1 MNKNVLIIG
10 SIWPE
15 PDSTAAGSRMMQL
28 IELLQ
33 KNLYTISF
41 ASSAS
46 KSEMSYPLEKLNIN
60 TYNIEINDSNFND
73 LVLKINPEIVIFD
86 RFLTEEQFGWRVSET
101 CHKAIKI
108 LDTEDLH
115 FLRNARQMAFKDSNE
130 LSLKYLINDKAIREI
145 ASIFRCDISLIISKF
160 ELDLLIN
167 TFKIDKNILF
177 YLPFLLDKID
187 LTKFL
192 NYPSFQERANFMTIG
207 NFKHE
212 PNKNAVFFLKEKIWP
227 IIHSRLPKAKLNI
240 YGAYMTESIR
250 QLHNEKEGF
259 LIKGWAKNK
268 EEVFTKS
275 RVCLAPLIFGAGLKG
290 KLVDAMQFGTPS
302 ITTNIG
308 AEAMHDDLD
317 WNGFI
322 ANDPKEFAMRSIEL
336 YTNEKLWK
344 KAQENGISII
354 NQCFN
359 KTEYGKVLISKTD
372 TIFKNLENHRLQ
384 NFMGTMLQH
393 HSLQSTKYLSKWIEL
408 KNKK

>member
-1 MNKNVLIIG
+1 
-10 SIWPE
+10 
-15 PDSTAAGSRMMQL
+15 MQL

-46 KSEMSYPLEKLNIN
+46 KSEMSYPLEKLKIN
-60 TYNIEINDSNFND
+60 TYNIEINDSNFDD
-73 LVLKINPEIVIFD
+73 LVLKINPEFVIFD
-86 RFLTEEQFGWRVSET
+86 RFISEEQFGWRISET
-101 CHKAIKI
+101 CPKAIKI

-130 LSLKYLINDKAIREI
+130 LSLKYLISDKTKREI
-145 ASIFRCDISLIISKF
+145 ASIFRCDLSLIISKY
-160 ELDLLIN
+160 ELDLLID

-187 LTKFL
+187 ITKFS
-192 NYPSFQERANFMTIG
+192 NYPSFQERKNFMTIG

-212 PNKNAVFFLKEKIWP
+212 PNKNGVFFLKEKIWP
-227 IIHSRLPKAKLNI
+227 IIHSKLPEAKLNI
-240 YGAYMTESIR
+240 YGAYMPESIK

-268 EEVFTKS
+268 EKVFTNS
-275 RVCLAPLIFGAGLKG
+275 RICLAPLIFGAGLKG
-290 KLVDAMQFGTPS
+290 KLVDGMDYGTPS

-322 ANDPKEFAMRSIEL
+322 VDDLKEFAMRSVEL
-336 YTNEKLWK
+336 YTNEELWK

-359 KTEYGKVLISKTD
+359 KTNHGKALISKIN
-372 TIFKNLENHRLQ
+372 TIFNNLEDHRLQ
-384 NFMGTMLQH
+384 NFIGTLLQH
-393 HSLQSTKYLSKWIEL
+393 HSLQSTKHLSKWIEL
-408 KNKK
+408 KNKKSN